1 MADEQNPNTDTTN
14 TQAAPA
20 QQPGT
25 GSPQITP
32 EIQAMIDAA
41 KAEAAQQAK
50 NAAWAEARR
59 TFEAKQKQSG
69 AQAPQTQAPKA
80 DAPASSGQDAMALIK
95 LRDDFDDAV
104 GDLSLTG
111 AQKKFLRD
119 MVMEKRPDDVGGYV
133 SNFVQL
139 SGWKAAGS
147 SNPATPA
154 PESPAPKTHSGPP
167 VTGSGAPANPTNVVT
182 DDTPILRL
190 SEDARKAL
198 LNRIGPAAYV
208 ERMRKEFRTVRVRG

>member
-1 MADEQNPNTDTTN
+1 MADEQNPNNDMTA

-20 QQPGT
+20 PQPGN

-32 EIQAMIDAA
+32 EIQALIDAA

-59 TFEAKQKQSG
+59 TFEAKQKPSG
-69 AQAPQTQAPKA
+69 AQPPQQQATKDTA
-80 DAPASSGQDAMALIK
+80 AGNGQDALAIIK

-111 AQKKFLRD
+111 AQKKFLRE
-119 MVMEKRPDDVGGYV
+119 MVMEKRPDDVSGYV

-139 SGWKAAGS
+139 SGWKAGTATT
-147 SNPATPA
+147 PATPA
-154 PESPAPKTHSGPP
+154 SAPAAPQAPQGPP

-190 SEDARKAL
+190 SNEAREAL
-198 LNRIGPAAYV
+198 RRRIGDAAYV
-208 ERMRKEFRTVRVRG
+208 DRMRKEFRTVRVKG